1 MLKKCDGIPA
11 NEQESQRYFEMVG
24 VVTNK
29 LNFLNKNIIKKKKF
43 RIFDHIFKKKNNTF
57 MSLSKQKKV

>member
-1 MLKKCDGIPA
+1 MLKKGDGIPA

-29 LNFLNKNIIKKKKF
+29 LNFLNKNIIKKKNSESL
-43 RIFDHIFKKKNNTF
+43 IIYLKKNNTF